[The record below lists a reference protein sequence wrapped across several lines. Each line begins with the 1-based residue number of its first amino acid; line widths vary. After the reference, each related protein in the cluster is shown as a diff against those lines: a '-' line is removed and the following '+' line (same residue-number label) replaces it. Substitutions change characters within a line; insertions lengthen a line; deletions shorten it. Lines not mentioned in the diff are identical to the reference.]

1 MAFVKSELTFWKNID
16 QNKGISLKTLFFQ
29 LFADLFISLYLYEY
43 GASTL
48 IIVFH
53 AVDIAITSWK
63 ITRTYS
69 LTLNSTFPFLRLQPS
84 QAYLDRAA
92 IDSESIW
99 YMNYILGPLMG
110 IYLVYALQKRGWMVT
125 NYYRFCL

>member
-1 MAFVKSELTFWKNID
+1 V
-16 QNKGISLKTLFFQ
+16 
-29 LFADLFISLYLYEY
+29 
-43 GASTL
+43 
-48 IIVFH
+48 IVFH
-53 AVDIAITSWK
+53 MVDVAITLWK

-69 LTLNSTFPFLRLQPS
+69 IVFQGRFPFLKLQPS

-99 YMNYILGPLMG
+99 YMNYLLVPLMG
-110 IYLVYALQKRGWMVT
+110 MYLVYALYKRNWVVV